1 MRVRLP
7 FPKVPRTAAA
17 NDECTDNA
25 YKLAIKYKIKTA
37 GGTDALFDEKLAE
50 REGIKLA
57 KMTRWCTPARR
68 F

>member
-25 YKLAIKYKIKTA
+25 YKLAIEYKIK
-37 GGTDALFDEKLAE
+37 
-50 REGIKLA
+50 
-57 KMTRWCTPARR
+57 RR
-68 F
+68 GAPMHSLMRNWPSGKE